1 LARRVRETFGRKAF
15 NIINLLVL
23 AALTMLCIIPLLN
36 AIALSFSDKFYV
48 SAGLVSFWP
57 RGFNL
62 TSYRYLFQRPA
73 FWRAFTISVIR
84 VISGTAVNLAMILLT
99 AYPLSKEPS
108 KLRFRT
114 IYVWFF
120 FITLLINGGIIPYY
134 LLITRLG
141 LRNTMLALI
150 LPGALPAFNL
160 VLMIN
165 FFRQIPRELEEASL
179 IDGAGYFTTL
189 VKIYIPC
196 SMAAIATISLFCM
209 VAHWNA
215 WFDGLI
221 YMTSAD
227 MKPLQTYLR
236 MVVIQLD
243 MSKATMND
251 VEVLRLLSDRGLRS
265 AQIIIA
271 ILPILAVYP
280 FLQRYFVKGIVLGSV
295 KG

>member
-1 LARRVRETFGRKAF
+1 M
-15 NIINLLVL
+15 I
-23 AALTMLCIIPLLN
+23 N
-36 AIALSFSDKFYV
+36 AIALSFSEKFYV

-57 RGFNL
+57 KGFNL
-62 TSYRYLFQRPA
+62 TSYTYLFQREA
-73 FWRAFTISVIR
+73 FWRAFMVSIIR
-84 VISGTAVNLAMILLT
+84 VISGTSLNIIMILIT
-99 AYPLSKEPS
+99 AYPLSKENS

-114 IYVWFF
+114 FYVWFF
-120 FITLLINGGIIPYY
+120 FITLLINGGIIPNY
-134 LLITRLG
+134 LLISRLG
-141 LRNTMLALI
+141 LRNTYWALI

-165 FFRQIPRELEEASL
+165 FFRQIPKELEEASL

-189 VKIYIPC
+189 VRIFIPC
-196 SMAAIATISLFCM
+196 SMAAIATISLFC
-209 VAHWNA
+209 VVQHWNS

-221 YMTSAD
+221 YMTSSS

-251 VEVLRLLSDRGLRS
+251 VEMLKMLSDRGLRS
-265 AQIIIA
+265 AQVIIA
-271 ILPILAVYP
+271 IIPVLAVYP
-280 FLQRYFVKGIVLGSV
+280 FLQRYFVKGVVLGSV